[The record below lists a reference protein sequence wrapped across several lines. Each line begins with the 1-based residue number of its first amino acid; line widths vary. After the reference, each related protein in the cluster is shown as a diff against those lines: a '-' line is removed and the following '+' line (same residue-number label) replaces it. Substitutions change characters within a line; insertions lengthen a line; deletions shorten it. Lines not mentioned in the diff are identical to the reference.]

1 MEKVINSYETMFIV
15 DLDAGEAAV
24 KAEVDKFTGL
34 ISANA
39 ELVEVTEWGKRR
51 LAYPINDKPEGY
63 YVVASFKS
71 EPAFPSELER
81 NYKNDEAIMRSL
93 TVKLEFEAV
102 KHEKPMIAEEVS
114 FSSDD
119 EPVAEKKVEEEAAP
133 VAEEAPAVEEAAPV
147 EEAPATET
155 AE

>member
-93 TVKLEFEAV
+93 TVKLDFEAV
-102 KHEKPMIAEEVS
+102 KHEKPMIAEEVN

-119 EPVAEKKVEEEAAP
+119 EPVAEKKVEEAP
-133 VAEEAPAVEEAAPV
+133 VAEEAPAEEVA
-147 EEAPATET
+147 EAPAEET
-155 AE
+155 AAE